1 MSNKNYHK
9 MYNKPQDEV
18 AEEAIDQEVETV
30 VETTIEIPVEPAAE
44 VEIQM
49 SIEEVAEPEVLAP
62 VEESEESSEP
72 VTAIVVGCA
81 KLNVREEPSPRAN
94 VIAIIDASNEVV
106 VCDSESFGN
115 YYKICTAAGI
125 EGYCVKDYLKL
136 K

>member
-18 AEEAIDQEVETV
+18 VEEAIEQEIETV
-30 VETTIEIPVEPAAE
+30 VEPTGEPVAEPSAE

-49 SIEEVAEPEVLAP
+49 AIEGVAEEEVIEET
-62 VEESEESSEP
+62 EESDTLS
-72 VTAIVVGCA
+72 AVVIDCA
-81 KLNVREEPSPRAN
+81 KLNVREEPSPKAA
-94 VIAIIDASNEVV
+94 VVAVIDASNEVV
-106 VCDSESFGN
+106 VYDSESFGN
-115 YYKICTAAGI
+115 YYKICTASGV